1 MKKLILMML
10 ITGFGLSACSR
21 KEESP
26 EPASRLVEKETKSG
40 NGGNNAPSLTA
51 TSPVQF
57 WGKIDGEVTGYQA
70 PTHIPMF
77 EVDSTAN
84 ADSVTASYGAGV
96 VDSARIGVMAK
107 RGKIT
112 YAKGGTVSGPLFGSL
127 FSAGSYNFTQDITEI
142 TYFAGNSGVY
152 STTAG
157 DQSGSSFQITDMTS
171 TGTNENPRFKV
182 VMKFNCKVYN
192 VSDPSQSKTI
202 ADGIMVAEFAAY
214 K

>member
-10 ITGFGLSACSR
+10 ITGLGLSACSR

-26 EPASRLVEKETKSG
+26 EPASRMVVKETPG
-40 NGGNNAPSLTA
+40 NGGSNLPSLTA

-57 WGKIDGEVTGYQA
+57 WGKIDGTVSGYQA
-70 PTHIPMF
+70 PAHISMF
-77 EVDSTAN
+77 QIDSTAGT
-84 ADSVTASYGAGV
+84 DSTTASYGGGM
-96 VDSARIGVMAK
+96 VDSAGIGIMAT

-112 YAKGGTVSGPLFGSL
+112 YAGQPVPGPLFASL
-127 FSAGSYNFTQDITEI
+127 FSAGYYGYEDGITEI
-142 TYFAGNSGVY
+142 TYLGGGSGIY

-157 DQSGSSFQITDMTS
+157 DQSGSSFQISDVVA
-171 TGTNENPRFKV
+171 TGTNENPKFKV

-202 ADGIMVAEFAAY
+202 TDGIMVAEFAAN